1 MNCEFTF
8 GLWLLFDINYWYM
21 NYVWVSIDLFEL
33 ICDLNK
39 VCEINKI
46 HVDFFVLL
54 GFELMNDNSSWVD
67 IVVKIAWLKCI
78 FLCFA
83 KHDFSLILINFQDFW
98 NIILQLILSSSYFS
112 ILSYLIFIIL
122 IYTQDVFWVLNK
134 SFFLPQKQ

>member
-1 MNCEFTF
+1 LNCEFTF

-21 NYVWVSIDLFEL
+21 NYVWVSIDSFEL

-78 FLCFA
+78 FLCFS

-122 IYTQDVFWVLNK
+122 IYTQDVFSVLNK